1 MKEFLKANIDERTGM
16 IILGILTLYFLITGF
31 ILYLLFL
38 HRLTIIAAIIL
49 ILTVTL
55 IYLPRFFIIKKL
67 QTKDKIEIIDE
78 YIMINGVGINFTE
91 ILDYKVNEKK
101 PQVVFFISNKMIV
114 FYEATFHIRLK
125 TEEVSFTAIGSE
137 KIKLL
142 KEFFSQI
149 VK

>member
-1 MKEFLKANIDERTGM
+1 MKEFLKTNIDERPGT

-31 ILYLLFL
+31 ILYLFFL
-38 HRLTIIAAIIL
+38 HRLTIIAAITL

-67 QTKDKIEIIDE
+67 QTKDKIEIINE
-78 YIMINGVGINFTE
+78 YLLINGVGINFSE

-101 PQVVFFISNKMIV
+101 PQVVFFINNKMIV
-114 FYEATFHIRLK
+114 FYEAEFRLRLK
-125 TEEVSFTAIGSE
+125 TEEVSFTAVGSE

-142 KEFFSQI
+142 TEFFSQI